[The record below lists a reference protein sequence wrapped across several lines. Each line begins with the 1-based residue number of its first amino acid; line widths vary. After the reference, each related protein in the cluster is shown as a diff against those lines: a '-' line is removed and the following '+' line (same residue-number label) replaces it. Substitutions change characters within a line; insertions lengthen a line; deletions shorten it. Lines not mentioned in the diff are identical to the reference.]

1 MAFHGARGFAESCPS
16 EIKLVRHLVGSP
28 ATSRTIA
35 EELWELSDKSSE
47 KSEMS
52 ALAEASMLVRELAE
66 PGSPG
71 ETVKAA
77 LQRACRRLGGWP
89 PSRVRDLWY
98 ADPRISVSAD
108 EMNRLRAAARRERE
122 EEQEARDE
130 TPIHQGHPRQDRSPS
145 AGGHERG
152 SRDGCSRSA
161 TGWPSVSPPGSMRTR
176 HDDR

>member
-1 MAFHGARGFAESCPS
+1 M
-16 EIKLVRHLVGSP
+16 
-28 ATSRTIA
+28 
-35 EELWELSDKSSE
+35 SDKSSE

-52 ALAEASMLVRELAE
+52 ALAEASMLVRDLAE
-66 PGSPG
+66 PGRPG

-77 LQRACRRLGGWP
+77 LQRACRHLTGWP

-130 TPIHQGHPRQDRSPS
+130 LQSIKATLARIEALLLADANPFRAVAAQGQPPDGQAYRPLDR
-145 AGGHERG
+145 
-152 SRDGCSRSA
+152 
-161 TGWPSVSPPGSMRTR
+161 
-176 HDDR
+176 